1 MVFERCIKKLIRTPI
16 SADRIVVVETS
27 KTLLG
32 SNHFRVLVLFLMW
45 VCAGLLFIGET
56 QAQISP
62 EGRDRAYKQA
72 APNRFDRRFG
82 KQPIPKSTV
91 VPVKPKSMKPVFPDE
106 LEDVKFVLNRLFIQG
121 TTVYDERD
129 LRSIY
134 KKYLKQEL
142 TLRDIYEIAQQITNK
157 YRNDG
162 YILSKAIVPP
172 QKIHKGAVHIQIIEG
187 YIDKV
192 KIQGPVRGPRKL
204 LNAYRKRILKSR
216 PLRSL
221 DLERY
226 LLLIDDLPGVTAKS
240 VLTPSEV
247 NLGATSITL
256 VLTDKA
262 FEGHVGADNRGS
274 EFNGPYEF
282 LGGLTANSLL
292 GDYSRTGI
300 QGVVAS
306 QTDELLFL
314 NAFYDLPVSLEG
326 TRLFFSGSI
335 SESEPGSSLEKFSV
349 EGDSSTIALRLT
361 HPFIRSRG
369 KNLTG
374 HFGFTLRNSTTNI
387 LGSLDSE
394 DRLRVMDMGASYD
407 FADEYRGINLFRFN
421 LSQGLNMFDAT
432 ESGSSN
438 LSRTLGKSNFTK
450 LTGDVMRLQNLA
462 PGWALLGTASWQYS
476 FNKLLA
482 SEEFG
487 VGGAQYGRAYD
498 SSEITGD
505 QGLAFK
511 AELQKAFRPE
521 WEYLSN
527 FQLYGFMDY
536 GKVWNKVQTSTGAKS
551 QSRTSMGLGM
561 RFNLTDS
568 ISGYMEMD
576 KPISNNV
583 GAEGNKD
590 PRFFFSLSKGF

>member
-1 MVFERCIKKLIRTPI
+1 M
-16 SADRIVVVETS
+16 VETS
-27 KTLLG
+27 KALLR
-32 SNHFRVLVLFLMW
+32 SNHCKVLIPFLVW
-45 VCAGLLFIGET
+45 VSFGLVHVGET
-56 QAQISP
+56 HAQISP
-62 EGRDRAYKQA
+62 EGRDRTYKQA
-72 APNRFDRRFG
+72 APSRFDRRFDS
-82 KQPIPKSTV
+82 QPRPKSKV
-91 VPVKPKSMKPVFPDE
+91 VPVKPKSMAPLFPDE
-106 LEDVKFVLNRLFIQG
+106 LEKVKFVLKRLFIKG
-121 TTVYDERD
+121 TTIYDKRD
-129 LRSIY
+129 LKSIY
-134 KKYLKQEL
+134 KKFLRKEL
-142 TLRDIYEIAQQITNK
+142 TLRHIYEIAQQITNK

-172 QKIHKGAVHIQIIEG
+172 QKIHDGAVHIQVIEG

-204 LNAYRKRILKSR
+204 LNAYQKKILKSR

-221 DLERY
+221 VLERY

-247 NLGATSITL
+247 NPGATSLTL

-262 FEGHVGADNRGS
+262 FEGYVATDNRGS

-282 LGGLTANSLL
+282 SSGVTANSLL
-292 GDYSRTGI
+292 GGYGRTGI
-300 QGVVAS
+300 TGVVTS
-306 QTDELLFL
+306 QTEELFFL
-314 NAFYDLPVSLEG
+314 NAFYDLPVSREG
-326 TRLFFSGSI
+326 TRLFFSGSL
-335 SESEPGSSLEKFSV
+335 SRSEPGSSLQRFDV

-369 KNLTG
+369 ENLTG
-374 HFGFTLRNSTTNI
+374 HFGFTVRNSTTNT

-394 DRLRVMDMGASYD
+394 DRLRVMELGIAYD
-407 FADEYRGINLFRFN
+407 FADEYRGINLLRFN
-421 LSQGLNMFDAT
+421 LGQGLNMFDAT
-432 ESGSSN
+432 EPGSSN

-462 PGWALLGTASWQYS
+462 PGWALLGAASWQYS
-476 FNKLLA
+476 LDKLLA

-505 QGLAFK
+505 QGLVFK
-511 AELQKAFRPE
+511 VELQKALRPE
-521 WEYLSN
+521 WEYLSDL
-527 FQLYGFMDY
+527 QLYGFMDY
-536 GKVWNKVQTSTGAKS
+536 GAVWNKVKTSTGAKN

-568 ISGYMEMD
+568 ISGYAELD
-576 KPISNNV
+576 KPISDNV
-583 GAEGNKD
+583 AAEGNKD
-590 PRFFFSLSKGF
+590 PRFFFSLSKKF